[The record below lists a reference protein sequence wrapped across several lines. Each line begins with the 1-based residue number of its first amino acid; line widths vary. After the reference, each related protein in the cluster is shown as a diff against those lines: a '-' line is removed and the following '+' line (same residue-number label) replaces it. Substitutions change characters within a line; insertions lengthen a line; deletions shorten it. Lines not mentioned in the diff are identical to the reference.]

1 VIQIFDCVE
10 FSRDIRCADIAS
22 DLSFLLVDL
31 DRLGAPGIVQR
42 LVSSYRAA
50 ALVVPEPLLRFY
62 RGHRALVKVKVA
74 CLSWRDLPSEHRREF
89 LEEAAT
95 YLDLATAATTTKKP
109 FMMAMTGLSGTGK
122 SVVAA
127 SLARSLGISIMS
139 TDIVRKELEIPK
151 EGQAG
156 WQQGKYESAKRSK
169 VYRETINRARA
180 IVAAGEPVIL
190 DASFLE
196 VERRQEAARAA
207 SAVGVPLVFVETISS
222 DEVARERL
230 RDRVARSESPS
241 EATVE
246 IYERQRAE
254 LSASP
259 PRVPAGST
267 LIQVDTS
274 LEDPVN
280 LNPVYAELLRTG
292 VIRPN
297 IDFD

>member
-1 VIQIFDCVE
+1 
-10 FSRDIRCADIAS
+10 
-22 DLSFLLVDL
+22 
-31 DRLGAPGIVQR
+31 VQR

-50 ALVVPEPLLRFY
+50 ALDVPEPLLRFY

-89 LEEAAT
+89 LEEAKT

-109 FMMAMTGLSGTGK
+109 FMLAMTGLSGTGK

-127 SLARSLGISIMS
+127 SLSRALGISIVS
-139 TDIVRKELEIPK
+139 TDIVRKELEISD
-151 EGQAG
+151 EGQPG
-156 WQQGKYESAKRSK
+156 WRQGKYEPAKRSN
-169 VYRETINRARA
+169 VYQEMINRAQA
-180 IVAAGEPVIL
+180 IVATGEPVIL

-196 VERRQEAARAA
+196 VERRQEAAHAA
-207 SAVGVPLVFVETISS
+207 SAVGVPVVFVETISS
-222 DEVARERL
+222 DEVARKRL

-274 LEDPVN
+274 LEGPVN
-280 LNPVYAELLRTG
+280 LDPVYAELLRTG
-292 VIRPN
+292 MIRPI
-297 IDFD
+297 IDLD